1 MGKLEGESTL
11 ITGGTSGKGLPFT
24 VQKALAL
31 MPDGGSI
38 TLNASIVASKG
49 FSSNSVYSATRAAVR
64 TVVFLASDDSSY
76 ITGTELFVDG
86 GIAQV

>member
-1 MGKLEGESTL
+1 MGKLEGESAL
-11 ITGGTSGKGLPFT
+11 ITGGTSGKGLLFT

-38 TLNASIVASKG
+38 TLNASIVVSKG
-49 FSSNSVYSATRAAVR
+49 FSSNRVYSATRAAVR
-64 TVVFLASDDSSY
+64 NVVFLASDDSSY